1 LSIVNVKAIYRNYTR
16 RDKEIGI
23 ENPRREENLSKEAI
37 G

>member
-1 LSIVNVKAIYRNYTR
+1 LSIVNAKAVYRNFTR

>member
-1 LSIVNVKAIYRNYTR
+1 LSIVNVKAVYKNFTR
-16 RDKEIGI
+16 RNEEIGI